1 VSFEKTLLLGFI
13 AGVTIFL
20 GLPIGRLRRPAP
32 KLRAMLNAIAVGILL
47 FLIWDVLSQA
57 WEPIDSALSDYHAGH
72 GGLGDAIGY
81 GLLLTAGL
89 GIGLLGLVAYERWMD
104 RRSRS
109 EATLV
114 DPETDDALV
123 LDGSPPEHGLSGGTL
138 AAIRAWSPARQL
150 ALMVAVGIGLHN
162 FAEGLAIGQSAAKS
176 EVALATLLVIG
187 FGLHNAT
194 EGFGITAPLAGETD
208 THGERVMPSWGL
220 LVMLGIIGG
229 GPTFVGTAVGYSF
242 TSEWMSVIFLALA
255 AGSILYVVLQLV
267 GVAAKT
273 GRMDLLAY
281 GVFIGLIAGFLTDAI
296 VTAAGA

>member
-1 VSFEKTLLLGFI
+1 MSFEKTLLLGFI
-13 AGVTIFL
+13 ASVTIFL
-20 GLPIGRLRRPAP
+20 GLPIGRLRRPAAN
-32 KLRAMLNAIAVGILL
+32 LRAMLNAIAVGILL

-57 WEPIDSALSDYHAGH
+57 WEPIDTALSDYHAGH
-72 GGLGDAIGY
+72 GGLGDAAGY

-89 GIGLLGLVAYERWMD
+89 GIGLLGLVTYERWMD
-104 RRSRS
+104 RRAHTQ
-109 EATLV
+109 ATLV
-114 DPETDDALV
+114 DPETDDPLV
-123 LDGSPPEHGLSGGTL
+123 LADAGAVTQGSGGTL
-138 AAIRAWSPARQL
+138 TAISSSSPARQL
-150 ALMVAVGIGLHN
+150 ALMVAAGIGLHN

-176 EVALATLLVIG
+176 ELALATLLVVG

-208 THGERVMPSWGL
+208 AHGERVIPSWGF
-220 LVMLGIIGG
+220 LVVLGIIGG
-229 GPTFVGTAVGYSF
+229 GPTFIGTAVGYLF
-242 TSEWMSVIFLALA
+242 TSEWMSVTFLALA

-273 GRMDLLAY
+273 RRMDILAY

>member
-32 KLRAMLNAIAVGILL
+32 NLRAMLNAIAVGILL
-47 FLIWDVLSQA
+47 FLVWDVLSHA
-57 WEPIDSALSDYHAGH
+57 WEPIDTALSDYHAGH

-104 RRSRS
+104 RRSHT

-114 DPETDDALV
+114 DPETDDVMVVGDAPPT
-123 LDGSPPEHGLSGGTL
+123 DGAHGGTL
-138 AAIRAWSPARQL
+138 TSVHTWSPARQL

-162 FAEGLAIGQSAAKS
+162 FAEGLAIGQSSAKS
-176 EVALATLLVIG
+176 EVALATLLVVG

-194 EGFGITAPLAGETD
+194 EGFGITAPLTGETD
-208 THGERVMPSWGL
+208 EHGERLIPSWGF

-242 TSEWMSVIFLALA
+242 TSEWMSVTFLALA

-267 GVAAKT
+267 GIAAKT
-273 GRMDLLAY
+273 RRMDLLAY